1 MYTDQTGAFPV
12 TPIKG
17 NRYVMVATQVDVNA
31 IISEP
36 MKKRTAG
43 EMVAAYRK
51 TMKRFKRANIVIKKH
66 ILDNDISEEFKK
78 EIENH
83 QCTYDTSW
91 CQKECTEET

>member
-17 NRYVMVATQVDVNA
+17 NRYAIADTQVDGNV

-43 EMVAAYRK
+43 EMVAVYRK
-51 TMKRFKRANIVIKKH
+51 IMKRFKRANIIAKKH
-66 ILDNDISEEFKK
+66 ILDK
-78 EIENH
+78 
-83 QCTYDTSW
+83 
-91 CQKECTEET
+91 